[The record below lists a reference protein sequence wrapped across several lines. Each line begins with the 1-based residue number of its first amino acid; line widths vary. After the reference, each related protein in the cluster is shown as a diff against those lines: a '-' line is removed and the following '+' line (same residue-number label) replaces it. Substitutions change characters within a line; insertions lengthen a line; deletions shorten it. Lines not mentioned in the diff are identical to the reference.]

1 VREHHPCIIVRW
13 MNTMGFPERVYTVEE
28 VKRAGV
34 LIAKGY
40 KHRLRVVGSQD
51 FKRKVREALKLIKA
65 AKYYNF
71 LRTYIRQIRE
81 IGGLS
86 QLREAEVAI
95 WANKYAVADPI
106 EAAGFIIQK
115 AQQMKDFIEGKL
127 YYDKGEMGAVEKRI
141 EFLETLR
148 DTSKDQAI
156 KKKCEENLKRWAE
169 LTFP

>member
-1 VREHHPCIIVRW
+1 
-13 MNTMGFPERVYTVEE
+13 MKFPKRVYTVEE
-28 VKRAGV
+28 VKKARA
-34 LIAKGY
+34 LIAKGH
-40 KHRLRVVGSQD
+40 KHRLRVVGSPE
-51 FKRKVREALKLIKA
+51 FERKVEEALNLIKTA
-65 AKYYNF
+65 QYYDF
-71 LRTYIRQIRE
+71 LRTYIRKIRE

-115 AQQMKDFIEGKL
+115 AQQMKDFIEGRL
-127 YYDKGEMGAVEKRI
+127 YYDKGEARAIRKRI

-148 DTSKDQAI
+148 DRSKDQTV
-156 KKKCEENLKRWAE
+156 KRKCEENLKRWAE

>member
-1 VREHHPCIIVRW
+1 
-13 MNTMGFPERVYTVEE
+13 MKFPERVYTVKE
-28 VKRAGV
+28 VEKARE

-40 KHRLRVVGSQD
+40 KHRLKVVGSPD
-51 FKRKVREALKLIKA
+51 FRSKTKEALKLIKT
-65 AKYYNF
+65 AKYYDF

-81 IGGLS
+81 IDGLS
-86 QLREAEVAI
+86 QLREAEATI
-95 WANKYAVADPI
+95 WANKYAVADPV

-127 YYDKGEMGAVEKRI
+127 YYETGEIKAVEKRI

-148 DTSKDQAI
+148 DRSKNQAV

>member
-1 VREHHPCIIVRW
+1 
-13 MNTMGFPERVYTVEE
+13 MKFPKRVYTIKE
-28 VKRAGV
+28 VKRARE

-40 KHRLRVVGSQD
+40 KHRLKVVGSPD
-51 FKRKVREALKLIKA
+51 FRSKAKEALKLIRT
-65 AKYYNF
+65 AKYYDF

-81 IGGLS
+81 IDGLS
-86 QLREAEVAI
+86 QLRETEAAI
-95 WANKYAVADPI
+95 WANKYAVADPV

-127 YYDKGEMGAVEKRI
+127 YYDKGEIKAVEKRI

-148 DTSKDQAI
+148 DKSKDQAV

>member
-1 VREHHPCIIVRW
+1 
-13 MNTMGFPERVYTVEE
+13 MGFPKRVYTVEE
-28 VKRAGV
+28 VKKAMA

-40 KHRLRVVGSQD
+40 RHRLRVVGDQE
-51 FKRKVREALKLIKA
+51 FKRKIKEAIKLIKA
-65 AKYYNF
+65 AKYYDF

-81 IGGLS
+81 IDGLS
-86 QLREAEVAI
+86 QLREAEASI
-95 WANKYAVADPI
+95 WANRYAVADPI

-127 YYDKGEMGAVEKRI
+127 YYDKGEIRAVKKRI

-148 DTSKDQAI
+148 DRSKDQVV
-156 KKKCEENLKRWAE
+156 KKKCEENLKRWGE